1 MSVLDHLASALRRG
15 DDLPNQELAKKL
27 ADDQDHAGV
36 RVLVD
41 HLASED
47 PAIQSDCIKTLYE
60 IGYLD
65 PALIDGYWEAFLA
78 LLESKNNRMV
88 WGGMTALATIASL
101 RADDLFP
108 RVKRIQDAVD
118 WGSVITQDG
127 GIKVLAAI
135 AAQRADARQA
145 LLPTLLDFL
154 QSCRPKDLPR
164 QAEAVEPAVDDD
176 HRQQFLGLLNSRLP
190 ELKESQFKRLKKV
203 MNQASQG

>member
-1 MSVLDHLASALRRG
+1 M
-15 DDLPNQELAKKL
+15 
-27 ADDQDHAGV
+27 
-36 RVLVD
+36 
-41 HLASED
+41 
-47 PAIQSDCIKTLYE
+47 
-60 IGYLD
+60 
-65 PALIDGYWEAFLA
+65 
-78 LLESKNNRMV
+78 
-88 WGGMTALATIASL
+88 
-101 RADDLFP
+101 
-108 RVKRIQDAVD
+108 
-118 WGSVITQDG
+118 ITQDG

>member
-108 RVKRIQDAVD
+108 RVNAFKMLST
-118 WGSVITQDG
+118 G
-127 GIKVLAAI
+127 
-135 AAQRADARQA
+135 AR
-145 LLPTLLDFL
+145 
-154 QSCRPKDLPR
+154 
-164 QAEAVEPAVDDD
+164 
-176 HRQQFLGLLNSRLP
+176 
-190 ELKESQFKRLKKV
+190 
-203 MNQASQG
+203 